1 MIHTAIT
8 ATAENEM
15 LAIHA
20 FKNLGL
26 SELGHRYGV

>member
-1 MIHTAIT
+1 MTHTAMT

-20 FKNLGL
+20 LRNLGL